1 MFKSDH
7 PTTIMIK
14 RDLQRMEKRL
24 REGEQGPSRAPKR
37 AMKISH
43 QIKATLNCD
52 QTSKLE
58 KKTIMQQEMFI
69 RELKL
74 KRRLL
79 NSKLEMINE
88 HLEKERDV
96 LLKLLGMKQRCVE
109 SDDDLVYESEVEL
122 VSEV

>member
-1 MFKSDH
+1 M
-7 PTTIMIK
+7 
-14 RDLQRMEKRL
+14 R
-24 REGEQGPSRAPKR
+24 
-37 AMKISH
+37 ISH
-43 QIKATLNCD
+43 NIKSTLNCD

-79 NSKLEMINE
+79 NSKLEMLNE

-109 SDDDLVYESEVEL
+109 SDDDLVYESEMEL

>member
-1 MFKSDH
+1 MA
-7 PTTIMIK
+7 
-14 RDLQRMEKRL
+14 KRL
-24 REGEQGPSRAPKR
+24 RNGEEVYRRCPKR
-37 AMKISH
+37 AMRISH
-43 QIKATLNCD
+43 NIKKATLNCD

-58 KKTIMQQEMFI
+58 KKAIIQQEMFI

-88 HLEKERDV
+88 HLKKERDV

-109 SDDDLVYESEVEL
+109 SDDDLVYESEMEL

>member
-24 REGEQGPSRAPKR
+24 REGEEVHRRCPRR
-37 AMKISH
+37 AMRISY
-43 QIKATLNCD
+43 QIKSTLNCD
-52 QTSKLE
+52 ETSKLE
-58 KKTIMQQEMFI
+58 KKAIMQQEMFI

-79 NSKLEMINE
+79 NSKLEMLNE
-88 HLEKERDV
+88 HLKKEQDV

-109 SDDDLVYESEVEL
+109 SDDDLVYESEMEL